1 VRRAEAAG
9 TELLADAFVSSD
21 TIDGSEPWRPGAV
34 TMYFG
39 RLRSRSGLEHLN
51 FHSLRNFSGKLAE
64 TDRAPRRGRVGPS
77 GRPAA
82 PMTAPIP

>member
-9 TELLADAFVSSD
+9 TELLAVAFASSD

-39 RLRSRSGLEHLN
+39 RLRSQSGLEHLN
-51 FHSLRNFSGKLAE
+51 FHSLRKFMETHGQDLGFS
-64 TDRAPRRGRVGPS
+64 PRSR
-77 GRPAA
+77 
-82 PMTAPIP
+82 